1 MRSPIAGAELFNAVM
16 DAADWRCQCEG
27 ACGRTHTRGGMCRES
42 HNHLTRLVIAPK
54 QPTGTTAD
62 ADVSEAKHLRAWCPR
77 CVDRVNAAARAAAL
91 EEQSE
96 EPPSLF

>member
-27 ACGRTHTRGGMCRES
+27 ACGRTHIPGGMCRES
-42 HNHLTRLVIAPK
+42 HGHGTRLVIAPK

-62 ADVSEAKHLRAWCPR
+62 AEVRDVEHLRAWCPR
-77 CVDRVNAAARAAAL
+77 CVAGVSAAARAAAL